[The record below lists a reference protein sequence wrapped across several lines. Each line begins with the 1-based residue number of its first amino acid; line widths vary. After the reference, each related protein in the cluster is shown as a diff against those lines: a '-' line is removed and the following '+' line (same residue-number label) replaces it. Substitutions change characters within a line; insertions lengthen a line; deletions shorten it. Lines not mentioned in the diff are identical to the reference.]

1 MTGPQRMKE
10 VLKRQEGLSL
20 KAYPDAG
27 GWAIGR
33 GHNFTRG
40 IPNEATGTVEYR
52 PVEERDKK
60 MEISLAFA
68 ERLFEMDIDL
78 AVEDLLRVFG
88 KGFIAGFDPT
98 CYARCAALII
108 LMFNLGATRFNDF
121 REMIMY
127 VRAGRWSMAA
137 LEVIDSKAGRE
148 YPSRYRELA
157 VMLGKAKWEER

>member
-1 MTGPQRMKE
+1 MKE

-27 GWAIGR
+27 GWAIGY
-33 GHNFTRG
+33 GHNFTHG
-40 IPNEATGTVEYR
+40 IPNEAKRTVEYR
-52 PVEERDKK
+52 PIEERDKR
-60 MEISLAFA
+60 MEISLDFA
-68 ERLFEMDIDL
+68 EYLFEMDIDM

-88 KGFIAGFDPT
+88 KGFISGFPPDE
-98 CYARCAALII
+98 YARCAALII
-108 LMFNLGATRFNDF
+108 LMFNLGATRFEGF

-127 VRAGRWSMAA
+127 VKAGQWSMAA